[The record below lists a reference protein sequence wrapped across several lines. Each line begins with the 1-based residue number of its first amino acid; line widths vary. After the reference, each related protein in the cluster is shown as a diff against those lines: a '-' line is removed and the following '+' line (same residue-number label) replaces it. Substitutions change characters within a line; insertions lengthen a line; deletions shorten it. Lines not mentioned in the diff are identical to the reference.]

1 MASASVNVNIK
12 FTADDIQLLRTA
24 IDEANLTTVPTLG
37 HLSELL
43 YIFAER
49 TFRPNDFHI
58 WYKRFIDTPEDC
70 SDELL
75 ITRYT
80 KYLKKQ
86 PDTKGRIFEFIHT
99 HKGKTTFNF
108 YLMHIDKRDDPLYL
122 DKITYISEKINKKY
136 SGNMLIDIVESLI
149 RQNLLPTIIQCNYV
163 EAFANTKL

>member
-1 MASASVNVNIK
+1 MTSASVNVNIK
-12 FTADDIQLLRTA
+12 FTPDEIQLLRTA
-24 IDEANLTTVPTLG
+24 IDEANIITTPTVD
-37 HLSELL
+37 HLKEIL

-58 WYKRFIDTPEDC
+58 WYKRFIDMPEDC

-75 ITRYT
+75 VVRYT

-86 PDTKGRIFEFIHT
+86 TDTKARIFEFIQT

-108 YLMHIDKRDDPLYL
+108 CLTHIDKRDDPLYL
-122 DKITYISEKINKKY
+122 DKIKYISEKINKKY
-136 SGNMLIDIVESLI
+136 TGNMLIDIVESLV

-163 EAFANTKL
+163 EAFMNMQI